1 MVQKRNSNSVAEAK
15 SNQGRTFKPETL
27 TTDEVRGLLA
37 ACSRRAPTGIRN
49 RALLA
54 VLYTTGLRISE
65 ALALRPKDVDTTA
78 GTLTVLHGKGD
89 KRRVV
94 GVPDEALVLL
104 ERWMDTRRKHEINGK
119 NPVFCTLQGGP
130 VSSAYIRTLLPRLAR
145 KAGIDKRVHA
155 HGLRHSHAAAL
166 AADGVP
172 VMKIS
177 EALGHSNVSVTD
189 RYIRH
194 LGNAE
199 AVEVVRSRAW
209 GLG

>member
-1 MVQKRNSNSVAEAK
+1 MAQKRNSIGQGNR
-15 SNQGRTFKPETL
+15 GRTFKPETL
-27 TTDEVRGLLA
+27 TPDEVRGLLA
-37 ACSRRAPTGIRN
+37 SCSRRAPTGIRN
-49 RALLA
+49 RALIAL
-54 VLYTTGLRISE
+54 LYCTGLRISE
-65 ALALRPKDVDTTA
+65 ALALRPKDIDIDA
-78 GTLTVLHGKGD
+78 GTITVLHGKGD

-104 ERWMDTRRKHEINGK
+104 ERWMDTRRKHGINGK
-119 NPVFCTLQGGP
+119 NPVFCTLQGEAVKSP
-130 VSSAYIRTLLPRLAR
+130 YIRALLPRLAR

-155 HGLRHSHAAAL
+155 HGLRHSHAFAL
-166 AADGVP
+166 ASDGVP
-172 VMKIS
+172 VVKIS

-209 GLG
+209 GLS